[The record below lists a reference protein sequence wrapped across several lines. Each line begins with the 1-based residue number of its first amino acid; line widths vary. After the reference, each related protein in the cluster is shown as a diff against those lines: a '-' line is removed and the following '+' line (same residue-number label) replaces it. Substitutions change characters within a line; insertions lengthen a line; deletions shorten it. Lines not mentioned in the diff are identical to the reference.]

1 MKHGSDKFGIAGQ
14 PKKDLLR
21 LLHAYRQ
28 AIDES
33 VISSI
38 TDTKGTIIYA
48 NKKFCEVTKYSADEL
63 VGQNHRIINSGYHP
77 KEFFKNMWK
86 TIGNGGIW
94 HNEVKNKAKDG
105 TYYWVDTVVLP
116 IKDDNGKII
125 QYLSLRTL
133 ISEKIQLQKEK
144 EEYIKSLEEMLFMTS
159 HKVRK
164 PICTFLG
171 LMQLIDSDKLL
182 SEQEQKKIL
191 GHAKSTALELDTFT
205 KELTTFIY
213 EVKKTDKKKN
223 NR

>member
-1 MKHGSDKFGIAGQ
+1 MKHGSDKFDIAGQ
-14 PKKDLLR
+14 SKANLLR

-33 VISSI
+33 IISSI

-86 TIGNGGIW
+86 TIGNGYVW
-94 HNEVKNKAKDG
+94 HNEIKNKAKDG
-105 TYYWVDTVVLP
+105 THYWVDTVILS
-116 IKDDNGKII
+116 IKDDNEKII

-133 ISEKIQLQKEK
+133 ISDRKKLEEEKVK
-144 EEYIKSLEEMLFMTS
+144 YINSLEEMLFMVS
-159 HKVRK
+159 HKVRQ
-164 PICTFLG
+164 PVAH
-171 LMQLIDSDKLL
+171 
-182 SEQEQKKIL
+182 IL
-191 GHAKSTALELDTFT
+191 GVSNLLDNKANSQDDLNKIVGYMKQSALSLDTFT
-205 KELTTFIY
+205 TELTTFIY
-213 EVKKTDKKKN
+213 EVVKTDKKKN